1 MFFAHIANDL
11 RICGWGGSLTSLASC
26 GFSASIF
33 AVLFLRKALGMVTVD
48 GTFVFHGPFMTF
60 LSVVS
65 FGGHFVLETLWYVF
79 SIYITGTFSGF
90 LLV

>member
-1 MFFAHIANDL
+1 VIVDE
-11 RICGWGGSLTSLASC
+11 RLTSLAFC

-33 AVLFLRKALGMVTVD
+33 AVLFLRKTFGMVTVD
-48 GTFVFHGPFMTF
+48 AAFVFHRPFMTF
-60 LSVVS
+60 LCVVA
-65 FGGHFVLETLWYVF
+65 FGCHFVLETLWYVF